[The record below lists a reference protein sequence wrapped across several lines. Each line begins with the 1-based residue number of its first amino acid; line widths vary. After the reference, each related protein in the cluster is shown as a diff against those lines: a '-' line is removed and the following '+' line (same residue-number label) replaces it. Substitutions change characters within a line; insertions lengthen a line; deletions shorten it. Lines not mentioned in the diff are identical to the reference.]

1 MKKIIYIK
9 KFPKNIDKIL
19 SQNEGN
25 PARSRKKNFAFE
37 LFFQIVPSA
46 FIMCG
51 IVLIGMVIYPV
62 FIYQFQFIPKTL
74 RREMLKP
81 IKIFQNYEIRASNQ
95 DDLNKQSAAIAISKV
110 DTTNPKTWFPKAKFK
125 AIKPSKINNYT
136 ISIAKLEI
144 QNANVEV
151 GDKDFQRSDLK
162 KSLIHFPGSA
172 LPGDLGNPVIF
183 GHSSL
188 PLFYNPKMYE
198 TIFSE
203 LPALTKGDEIV
214 ARVDG
219 IEYVYVVYNFF
230 TVDPDAIDVL
240 EQKYDKYDM
249 TLITCVPPGTIWKRL
264 IVKARLKEN

>member
-19 SQNEGN
+19 SPHQENSN
-25 PARSRKKNFAFE
+25 LNRQKKFVFE

-46 FIMCG
+46 FIMSG

-74 RREMLKP
+74 RREMIKP
-81 IKIFQNYEIRASNQ
+81 IKILENYEIRANTEEEK
-95 DDLNKQSAAIAISKV
+95 NNNSAVLALSTV

-125 AIKPSKINNYT
+125 TIKPAKIINYT
-136 ISIAKLEI
+136 ISIEKLDIE
-144 QNANVEV
+144 NANVEV
-151 GDKDFQRSDLK
+151 GMKDFQRSDLK

-172 LPGDLGNPVIF
+172 LPGELGNPVIF

-188 PLFYNPKMYE
+188 PLFYNPKKYE

-203 LPALTKGDEIV
+203 LPTLAKGDEIIS
-214 ARVDG
+214 RVDG